1 MLQNRWKNWGL
12 AFIAIITSL
21 VLVITASAFRSNASQ
36 TPASNS
42 LEQVPTSTLVA
53 QAANQPEFDA
63 VNSIARAAT
72 VFIGENLENSKDVEG
87 KKDIL
92 APGSGVIIARRN
104 STYYVLTNTH
114 VVPIPAK
121 YGIRTH
127 DGEVHSVNGRKL
139 PGQPDTEGLIYRFG
153 NFDSNKKV
161 YDGYDLAVLQFD
173 SSKEYPVA
181 VIGDS
186 STIKPGERI
195 YVSGWPL
202 PKDSSSEDRKRV
214 QRNGELKQILKP
226 SDPNGNYSLCYSA
239 QTAPG
244 MSGGPVFNSKGE
256 VIGIHGAGKNSR
268 QGCIDTS
275 LGIKIDDFIKE
286 QEKIERYRLT
296 SAFKRPPANPSEF
309 SRMVRNRNADIFT
322 AAEYLRFFDVSP
334 DDPSFSAILSMV
346 DKYGCMRAY
355 EDGSFRPLD
364 GQTRGEFAIDI
375 NTCLEKIVEKFSAGG
390 SVIPRKDFE
399 SLQKTVE
406 TLAQE
411 IKSLKNTSPSNSDR
425 QENSPNSQ
433 VAVASPRFTFL
444 NVLEYSNCLED
455 IIQLYQN
462 SDRVRQQGRK
472 SSCLPDVFQAS
483 NTGISKSQALE
494 LIQAANVY
502 ATSPTLTQPLYPP
515 KGQRMRISE
524 MFGFVYHIDR
534 RI

>member
-1 MLQNRWKNWGL
+1 MLQNRWRDWGR
-12 AFIAIITSL
+12 AFIGIIISL

-36 TPASNS
+36 TLASNS

-53 QAANQPEFDA
+53 QAANQQEFDA
-63 VNSIARAAT
+63 VNSIGRAAT
-72 VFIGENLENSKDVEG
+72 VFIGQNLENSKAVEG
-87 KKDIL
+87 RVFIA

-114 VVPIPAK
+114 VVPTRGK

-127 DGEVHSVNGRKL
+127 DGEVHLVNNRKPQY
-139 PGQPDTEGLIYRFG
+139 PGQPDTTEGIIYRFA
-153 NFDSNKKV
+153 NFDSNRRV
-161 YDGYDLAVLQFD
+161 FNGYDLAVLQFE

-186 STIKPGERI
+186 STSKPGDPI

-202 PKDSSSEDRKRV
+202 PKDPTSEDRKRV
-214 QRNGELKQILKP
+214 QKNGELKQILNP

-239 QTAPG
+239 ETAQG

-268 QGCIDTS
+268 QPCIETS

-334 DDPSFSAILSMV
+334 NDPSFSAILSMV

-355 EDGSFRPLD
+355 EDDTFRPLD
-364 GQTRGEFAIDI
+364 AQTRGEFAIDI
-375 NTCLEKIVEKFSAGG
+375 NTCFDKIVEKISAGG
-390 SVIPRKDFE
+390 NGIDRKDFE
-399 SLQKTVE
+399 SIQKTVE

-411 IKSLKNTSPSNSDR
+411 IKTLKNTSN
-425 QENSPNSQ
+425 
-433 VAVASPRFTFL
+433 
-444 NVLEYSNCLED
+444 
-455 IIQLYQN
+455 
-462 SDRVRQQGRK
+462 
-472 SSCLPDVFQAS
+472 
-483 NTGISKSQALE
+483 
-494 LIQAANVY
+494 
-502 ATSPTLTQPLYPP
+502 
-515 KGQRMRISE
+515 
-524 MFGFVYHIDR
+524 
-534 RI
+534 

>member
-1 MLQNRWKNWGL
+1 MLQNRWRNWGL
-12 AFIAIITSL
+12 AFICIITSL
-21 VLVITASAFRSNASQ
+21 VLVITASASRSNASQ
-36 TPASNS
+36 TPANNS
-42 LEQVPTSTLVA
+42 LEQVHPSTKVA
-53 QAANQPEFDA
+53 QAANQQEFDA

-72 VFIGENLENSKDVEG
+72 VFIGQNLENSKAVEG
-87 KKDIL
+87 RVFIA

-114 VVPIPAK
+114 VVPTRGK

-127 DGEVHSVNGRKL
+127 DGEVHLVNNRKPQY
-139 PGQPDTEGLIYRFG
+139 PGQSDTTEGIIYRFA
-153 NFDSNKKV
+153 NFDSNRRV
-161 YDGYDLAVLQFD
+161 FNGYDLAVLQFE

-186 STIKPGERI
+186 STSKPGAPI

-202 PKDSSSEDRKRV
+202 PKDPTSEDRKRV
-214 QRNGELKQILKP
+214 QKNGELKQILNP

-239 QTAPG
+239 ETAEG

-268 QGCIDTS
+268 QACIDTS

-334 DDPSFSAILSMV
+334 DDPSFNAILSMV

-364 GQTRGEFAIDI
+364 SQTRGEFAIDI
-375 NTCLEKIVEKFSAGG
+375 RTCLDKIVEKFAVGG
-390 SVIPRKDFE
+390 SGISRKDFE
-399 SLQKTVE
+399 STKKTV
-406 TLAQE
+406 LNLFQV
-411 IKSLKNTSPSNSDR
+411 IKSLNNTSPSNSDR
-425 QENSPNSQ
+425 
-433 VAVASPRFTFL
+433 
-444 NVLEYSNCLED
+444 
-455 IIQLYQN
+455 
-462 SDRVRQQGRK
+462 
-472 SSCLPDVFQAS
+472 
-483 NTGISKSQALE
+483 
-494 LIQAANVY
+494 
-502 ATSPTLTQPLYPP
+502 
-515 KGQRMRISE
+515 
-524 MFGFVYHIDR
+524 
-534 RI
+534 

>member
-1 MLQNRWKNWGL
+1 MLQSKWKHFGL
-12 AFIAIITSL
+12 KFIAIVTGL
-21 VLVITASAFRSNASQ
+21 VLAITAIGFKSNAYS
-36 TPASNS
+36 TITNIN

-53 QAANQPEFDA
+53 QATNQQEFDA

-72 VFIGENLENSKDVEG
+72 VFIGQNLENSKDVEG
-87 KKDIL
+87 KKDIF

-127 DGEVHSVNGRKL
+127 DGEVHVVNNRKPNY
-139 PGQPDTEGLIYRFG
+139 PGQPDTTEGLIYRFG
-153 NFDSNKKV
+153 NYDSNRRV
-161 YDGYDLAVLQFD
+161 FNGYDLAMLQFE

-181 VIGDS
+181 VMGDS

-214 QRNGELKQILKP
+214 QKSGELKQILNP

-239 QTAPG
+239 ETAGG

-268 QGCIDTS
+268 QGCIDSS

-334 DDPSFSAILSMV
+334 DDPSFSAILSIV

-364 GQTRGEFAIDI
+364 SQTRGEFVIDI
-375 NTCLEKIVEKFSAGG
+375 NTCLDKFAEKASAR
-390 SVIPRKDFE
+390 SPSSRKDFE
-399 SLQKTVE
+399 SIQKTLE
-406 TLAQE
+406 ALAQE
-411 IKSLKNTSPSNSDR
+411 INSLH
-425 QENSPNSQ
+425 
-433 VAVASPRFTFL
+433 L
-444 NVLEYSNCLED
+444 
-455 IIQLYQN
+455 
-462 SDRVRQQGRK
+462 
-472 SSCLPDVFQAS
+472 
-483 NTGISKSQALE
+483 
-494 LIQAANVY
+494 
-502 ATSPTLTQPLYPP
+502 
-515 KGQRMRISE
+515 
-524 MFGFVYHIDR
+524 
-534 RI
+534 

>member
-1 MLQNRWKNWGL
+1 MLQNRWRDWGR
-12 AFIAIITSL
+12 AFIGIITSL
-21 VLVITASAFRSNASQ
+21 VLVITASAFRSNAIQ

-42 LEQVPTSTLVA
+42 LEQVHTSTLVA
-53 QAANQPEFDA
+53 QTANQPEFDA
-63 VNSIARAAT
+63 VNSIARATT
-72 VFIGENLENSKDVEG
+72 VFIGQGIENSKDVE
-87 KKDIL
+87 KKRRIS
-92 APGSGVIIARRN
+92 AGSGVIIARRN
-104 STYYVLTNTH
+104 STYYVLTNSH
-114 VVPIPAK
+114 VIDPLWLK

-127 DGEVHSVNGRKL
+127 DGEVHLVDNRK
-139 PGQPDTEGLIYRFG
+139 PPHAGQPDTTKGLIYQFAALD
-153 NFDSNKKV
+153 FNKKV

-186 STIKPGERI
+186 STSKPGERI

-202 PKDSSSEDRKRV
+202 PKNATSEDRKRV
-214 QRNGELKQILKP
+214 QRYGELKQILNP

-239 QTAPG
+239 ETAPG

-364 GQTRGEFAIDI
+364 SQTRGEFAFDI
-375 NTCLEKIVEKFSAGG
+375 NTCFDKIVEKFSAGG
-390 SVIPRKDFE
+390 NGIDRKDFE
-399 SLQKTVE
+399 SIQKTVE

-411 IKSLKNTSPSNSDR
+411 IKTLKNTSN
-425 QENSPNSQ
+425 
-433 VAVASPRFTFL
+433 
-444 NVLEYSNCLED
+444 
-455 IIQLYQN
+455 
-462 SDRVRQQGRK
+462 
-472 SSCLPDVFQAS
+472 
-483 NTGISKSQALE
+483 
-494 LIQAANVY
+494 
-502 ATSPTLTQPLYPP
+502 
-515 KGQRMRISE
+515 
-524 MFGFVYHIDR
+524 
-534 RI
+534 